1 MTKIIIWKI
10 WYKIKKVDEAY
21 RKNLNIPKYI
31 LMITVRIAELSKE
44 VQNQIGLYLLKNISF
59 RLVLTELT

>member
-44 VQNQIGLYLLKNISF
+44 VQNQIWLYLLKNISF